1 MNRQILSL
9 LAGTFENYLGQE
21 AFEEHLAYYN
31 FRNDPSTVLHCETNS
46 YFRATLMFHPCA
58 EPTIYF
64 QSISPLFCIR
74 VGVTNTWHGNQ
85 RTTGTW
91 RLSNYR
97 RIKYGPLILCCTT
110 RKYFSLSYFEKNS
123 FFSLSFLLNLHFWV
137 CDRSRGYSRRPS
149 KLPMMHWIPIYRTPY
164 PPTPSTPTPLSLTLA
179 HRTPQPCHPACDI
192 WWPSLETCSNLFI
205 EPHCTDPLV
214 LTSGGYRSMYSWQ
227 AGGMHPTGMLSFI
240 KHCFHNVCRFLKLF
254 VRVYRETSS
263 Q

>member
-9 LAGTFENYLGQE
+9 LVRTFENYLGQE

-97 RIKYGPLILCCTT
+97 RIKYGPLTLCCTT

-149 KLPMMHWIPIYRTPY
+149 KLPMMHWIPIYRAPY

-179 HRTPQPCHPACDI
+179 QLQTWDI
-192 WWPSLETCSNLFI
+192 WPPALPPCLWHLVAIIGDLFQFVHWTSLYRPPGTNIWWLQKYVQ
-205 EPHCTDPLV
+205 LA
-214 LTSGGYRSMYSWQ
+214 SGRYASYWN
-227 AGGMHPTGMLSFI
+227 AF
-240 KHCFHNVCRFLKLF
+240 F
-254 VRVYRETSS
+254 Y
-263 Q
+263 